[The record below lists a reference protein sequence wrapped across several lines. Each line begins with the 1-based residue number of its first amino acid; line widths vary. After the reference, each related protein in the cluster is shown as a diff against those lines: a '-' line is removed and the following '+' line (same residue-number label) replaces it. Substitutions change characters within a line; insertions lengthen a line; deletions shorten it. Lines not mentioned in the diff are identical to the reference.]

1 MNPARPSNNIPST
14 VIDGNDKRIPKRI
27 VRIVKAPVPNTAGA
41 ATGAGASRETSYTA
55 CRNPLDR
62 FCQLLLPARLYQQ
75 STVDPATGANSNS
88 VQQIPLKF
96 ASIDEYMRTWEPL
109 LVQEVKDKIL
119 NGIGLIAKG
128 SCAVGT
134 ITLVQ
139 APEISESSSGITK
152 LTFVLQEKDPST
164 SRDRY
169 AMISTSS

>member
-1 MNPARPSNNIPST
+1 MNSTRPSNNIPST

-27 VRIVKAPVPNTAGA
+27 IRTVRVPASNTTEVAGSSV
-41 ATGAGASRETSYTA
+41 SRETSYTA

-75 STVDPATGANSNS
+75 LADDPASGVKSKD

-96 ASIDEYMRTWEPL
+96 ASIDEYVRTWEPL

-128 SCAVGT
+128 SCTVGT

-139 APEISESSSGITK
+139 APEISDSSSGITK
-152 LTFVLQEKDPST
+152 LTFALQEKDPST
-164 SRDRY
+164 SRDR
-169 AMISTSS
+169 